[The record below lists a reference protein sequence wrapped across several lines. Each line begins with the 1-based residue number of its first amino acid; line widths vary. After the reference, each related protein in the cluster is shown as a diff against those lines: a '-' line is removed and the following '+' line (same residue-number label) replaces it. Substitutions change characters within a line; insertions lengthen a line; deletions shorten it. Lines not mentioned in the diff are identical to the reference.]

1 MTDDFVPEADA
12 MEQDQEV
19 AVEPDA
25 TDEPDLSEVPEE
37 ADEADALEQAQV
49 VAGNEYDTP

>member
-19 AVEPDA
+19 NGDVDTA
-25 TDEPDLSEVPEE
+25 EVPEASTE
-37 ADEADALEQAQV
+37 TPEADALEQAQV
-49 VAGNEYDTP
+49 VPDNDDAP